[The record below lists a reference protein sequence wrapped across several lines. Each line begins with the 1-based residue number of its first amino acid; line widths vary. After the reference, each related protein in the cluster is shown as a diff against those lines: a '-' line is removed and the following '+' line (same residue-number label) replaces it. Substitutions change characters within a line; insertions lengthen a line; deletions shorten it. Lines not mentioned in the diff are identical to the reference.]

1 MQLSVVL
8 NLNKDFLT
16 NRRLSI
22 RNTGS
27 FKNSL
32 NSHNLFTAE
41 SKDNQDQDEVSA
53 DSSDLSRLEEED
65 EDFIDH

>member
-32 NSHNLFTAE
+32 NSHALFTAE
-41 SKDNQDQDEVSA
+41 SKDNQEQDEVSA